1 MRKKNLAKVDWMR
14 PERFLMVCFVLAL
27 CCMAGAQ
34 QSKTAPDKT
43 APDKTAPAKSDVTG
57 RYEGSAKNGEG
68 EVIPLTLELTEKE
81 GAVTGMIRSSHG
93 DFEISNG
100 SHKEDAVTLGFDAQG
115 TAGTIALHVNGDQ
128 LTGTWTAGEDGGPV
142 EVKKAAAQQDKPS
155 GT

>member
-1 MRKKNLAKVDWMR
+1 MATRNLAQPVWRITKRGLIVC
-14 PERFLMVCFVLAL
+14 LMAAF
-27 CCMAGAQ
+27 CCVAGAQ
-34 QSKTAPDKT
+34 QNKN
-43 APDKTAPAKSDVTG
+43 APDKTAPAKADVTG
-57 RYEGSAKNGEG
+57 HYEGSAKNGEG

-115 TAGTIALHVNGDQ
+115 TAGTISLHVNGDQ

-142 EVKKAAAQQDKPS
+142 DVKKAAGQADKS
-155 GT
+155 